1 MYLRVDLAWLYSVP
15 YFSASMTGNKHID
28 SIAAWFETKAF
39 GVCDWWGKKLSIR
52 PTRIRMYFIYLSF
65 FTVGSPVILY
75 FFMAFILEHKEYFK
89 PWKSRRKT
97 VWDL

>member
-1 MYLRVDLAWLYSVP
+1 MSLWC
-15 YFSASMTGNKHID
+15 SASLIFLILVEQIMKKISFINN
-28 SIAAWFETKAF
+28 IASWFETRAF
-39 GVCDWWGKKLSIR
+39 GVCDWWGKKLAIS
-52 PTRIRMYFIYLSF
+52 PTPIRMYFIYLSF
-65 FTVGSPVILY
+65 FTVGSPVIIY